1 MSEWSAG
8 YVSELGYTYG
18 YYEELSTSRV
28 AFCLL
33 NKGLRP
39 PKINHA
45 LELGFGQG
53 VSVNIHAA
61 ASDVVWTGTD
71 FNPSQASFARQLAE
85 QSGATTYLHD
95 ASFQEFLASDQTP
108 EFQFIGLHGI
118 WSWISDANRQ
128 AIVDIIRTKLAVGG
142 VVYMSYNT
150 LPGWAGFAPMRHLM
164 TQHAKVLGS
173 AGEGIINRIDDAFD
187 FSSRLFELNPKY
199 LLANPQAA
207 ERMTKLKEQNRHYL
221 AHEFFNEDWH
231 PMHFSAVTELLAEA
245 KLEFAASATFSSHV
259 DDINF
264 TAEQRQFLSDIPDA
278 TLRETAKDFILNQQF
293 RKDYWIK
300 GPVKLAPLE
309 RATGLRGV
317 RVVLKIPASEVRLK
331 MTGGLGEISF
341 NEEVYRPIIDFLSDH
356 KIHALSEIEDHFAS
370 SESTSEPKITLA
382 QITQAIVLLLSTN
395 QVALAQDDAI
405 TNAVKAPSGA
415 LNAFLLDKA
424 KFSNDIGYLASP
436 VTGGGVNANRFEML
450 FLQAV
455 AEGATEPK
463 SWAESAWQVLSSQ
476 GHKLVNE
483 GVTLESD
490 RENLEELTSKA
501 HEFADKRLS
510 TFRTLGIV

>member
-1 MSEWSAG
+1 MSDWSAG

-18 YYEELSTSRV
+18 YYEELNTHRIDL
-28 AFCLL
+28 CLL
-33 NKGLRP
+33 NKGFQP
-39 PKINHA
+39 PAITHA

-61 ASDVVWTGTD
+61 ASDVTWTGTD
-71 FNPSQASFARQLAE
+71 FNPSQANFARQLAG
-85 QSGATTYLHD
+85 QSGASTFLHD
-95 ASFQEFLASDQTP
+95 ASFQEFLADDDTP

-118 WSWISDANRQ
+118 WSWVSDANRQ

-142 VVYMSYNT
+142 VVYASYNT

-173 AGEGIINRIDDAFD
+173 TGEGIINRIDDAFE

-207 ERMTKLKEQNRHYL
+207 ERMKNLKAQNRHYL

-231 PMHFSAVTELLAEA
+231 PMHFSAITELLAEA
-245 KLEFAASATFSSHV
+245 KLEFAASATFTGHV
-259 DDINF
+259 DDIHF
-264 TAEQRQFLSDIPDA
+264 TTEQRQFLSDIPDA

-300 GPVKLAPLE
+300 GPVRLAPLE
-309 RATGLRGV
+309 RAIALRDV
-317 RVVLKIPASEVRLK
+317 KILLTTPASEITLK
-331 MTGGLGEISF
+331 TTGGLGEVSF
-341 NEEVYRPIIDFLSDH
+341 NESVYQPIIDYLSDH
-356 KIHALSEIEDHFAS
+356 RVRTIGEVEKHCAAS
-370 SESTSEPKITLA
+370 SGDSGPQITLA
-382 QITQAIVLLLSTN
+382 QITQAVILLLGTG
-395 QVALAQDDAI
+395 QLALAQDDAV
-405 TNAVKAPSGA
+405 TNAVKTESAA

-424 KFSNDIGYLASP
+424 RSSNDVAYLASP

-450 FLQAV
+450 FLLAI
-455 AEGATEPK
+455 AEGAAEPE
-463 SWAESAWQVLSSQ
+463 SWAESAWRVLASQ
-476 GHKLVNE
+476 GHKLINQ

-490 RENLEELTSKA
+490 QDNLKELTAKA
-501 HEFADKRLS
+501 KEFELKRLI
-510 TFRTLGIV
+510 TFRTLGII

>member
-1 MSEWSAG
+1 MSDWSAG

-18 YYEELSTSRV
+18 YYDELNTNRIEL
-28 AFCLL
+28 CLL
-33 NKGLRP
+33 NKGLQP
-39 PKINHA
+39 PKIIHA

-71 FNPSQASFARQLAE
+71 FNPSQANFARQLA
-85 QSGATTYLHD
+85 QRSGVTTYLHD
-95 ASFQEFLASDQTP
+95 ASFQEFLANDQTA

-173 AGEGIINRIDDAFD
+173 AGEGIINRIDDAFE
-187 FSSRLFELNPKY
+187 FSARLFDLNPKY
-199 LLANPQAA
+199 LSANPQAA
-207 ERMTKLKEQNRHYL
+207 ERMKQLKEQNRHYL

-231 PMHFSAVTELLAEA
+231 PMHFSLVAELLEAA
-245 KLEFAASATFSSHV
+245 KLEFAASATYSDHV
-259 DDINF
+259 DELHF
-264 TAEQRQFLSDIPDA
+264 TAEQRQFLGEIPDA
-278 TLRETAKDFILNQQF
+278 TLREITRDFILNQQF
-293 RKDYWIK
+293 RRDYWIK
-300 GPVKLAPLE
+300 GPVRLAPLE
-309 RATGLRGV
+309 RSMRLRGV
-317 RVVLKIPASEVRLK
+317 KVVLTIPASDITFK
-331 MTGGLGEISF
+331 TTGGLGEISF
-341 NEEVYRPIIDFLSDH
+341 SESVYRPIIDFLSDQR
-356 KIHALSEIEDHFAS
+356 IRALGEIEDHFAI
-370 SESTSEPKITLA
+370 SESTSKPKITLA

-395 QVALAQDDAI
+395 QVALAQDDTV
-405 TNAVKAPSGA
+405 TNAVTTSSAS
-415 LNAFLLDKA
+415 LNEFLLDKA
-424 KFSNDIGYLASP
+424 NFSNDISHLASP

-455 AEGATEPK
+455 AEGATEPE

-476 GHKLVNE
+476 GHRLVNN
-483 GVTLESD
+483 GVPLESD
-490 RENLEELTSKA
+490 QENLEELTSKA
-501 HEFADKRLS
+501 TDFAAKRLL
-510 TFRTLGIV
+510 TFRTLGII

>member
-18 YYEELSTSRV
+18 YYEELNTSRINW
-28 AFCLL
+28 CLL
-33 NKGLRP
+33 NKGFQP
-39 PKINHA
+39 PEIFHA

-61 ASDVVWTGTD
+61 ASNVTWTGTD
-71 FNPSQASFARQLAE
+71 FNPSQANFARHLAGE
-85 QSGATTYLHD
+85 GGATAFLYD
-95 ASFQEFLASDQTP
+95 ASFQEFLTNDDTP

-207 ERMTKLKEQNRHYL
+207 ERMKKLKEQNRHYL
-221 AHEFFNEDWH
+221 AHEFFNKDWH
-231 PMHFSAVTELLAEA
+231 PMHFSSVAALLEEA
-245 KLEFAASATFSSHV
+245 KLEFAASATYSDHV
-259 DDINF
+259 DDIHF
-264 TAEQRQFLSDIPDA
+264 SAEQRQFLGEIPDA
-278 TLRETAKDFILNQQF
+278 TLRETTKDFILNQQF

-300 GPVKLAPLE
+300 GPIRLAPLE
-309 RATGLRGV
+309 RAIRLRGV
-317 RVVLKIPASEVRLK
+317 NVVLKIPASEVTFK

-341 NEEVYRPIIDFLSDH
+341 NESVYRPIIDFLSDH
-356 KIHALSEIEDHFAS
+356 KIRAIGEIEDHFAIS
-370 SESTSEPKITLA
+370 DSTSGSKISLA
-382 QITQAIVLLLSTN
+382 QITQAILLLLGTN
-395 QVALAQDDAI
+395 QVAIAQDE
-405 TNAVKAPSGA
+405 AVISTVRTRSAA
-415 LNAFLLDKA
+415 LNKFLLDKA
-424 KFSNDIGYLASP
+424 EFSNDVGYLASP
-436 VTGGGVNANRFEML
+436 VTGGGVNASRFEML
-450 FLQAV
+450 FLKAI

-463 SWAESAWQVLSSQ
+463 LWAESAWLVLSSQ
-476 GHKLVNE
+476 GHKLVNQ

-490 RENLEELTSKA
+490 QENLDQLASKA
-501 HEFADKRLS
+501 GEFAEKRLC
-510 TFRTLGIV
+510 TFQTLGIV

>member
-1 MSEWSAG
+1 MSDWSAG

-18 YYEELSTSRV
+18 YYEELNTSRV
-28 AFCLL
+28 ALCLL
-33 NKGLRP
+33 NKGLQP
-39 PKINHA
+39 PKISHA

-53 VSVNIHAA
+53 VSINIHAA
-61 ASDVVWTGTD
+61 ANDVVWTGTD
-71 FNPSQASFARQLAE
+71 FNPSQANFARQLAE
-85 QSGATTYLHD
+85 QSGVTTYLHD

-118 WSWISDANRQ
+118 WSWISDTNRQ
-128 AIVDIIRTKLAVGG
+128 VIVDIIRTKLAVGG

-173 AGEGIINRIDDAFD
+173 AGEGIINRIDDAFR
-187 FSSRLFELNPKY
+187 FSERLFELNPKY
-199 LLANPQAA
+199 LRANPQAA
-207 ERMTKLKEQNRHYL
+207 QRINNLKKQNRHYL

-231 PMHFSAVTELLAEA
+231 PMHFSSVTELLAEA
-245 KLEFAASATFSSHV
+245 KLEFAASATYSDHV

-278 TLRETAKDFILNQQF
+278 TLRETSKDFILNQQF

-309 RATGLRGV
+309 RAIALRGV
-317 RVVLKIPASEVRLK
+317 RVALKVPVSEATFK

-356 KIHALSEIEDHFAS
+356 KIRAIGEIEDHFAG
-370 SESTSEPKITLA
+370 SESGSGPSIRLA
-382 QITQAIVLLLSTN
+382 QIIQAVVLLLGTN
-395 QVALAQDDAI
+395 QLAVAQNDAVR
-405 TNAVKAPSGA
+405 NAAKTRSAA
-415 LNAFLLDKA
+415 LNELLLDKA
-424 KFSNDIGYLASP
+424 KFSNDIAYLASP
-436 VTGGGVNANRFEML
+436 VTGGGVNANRIEML
-450 FLQAV
+450 FLRAIRDG
-455 AEGATEPK
+455 EEEPGL
-463 SWAESAWQVLSSQ
+463 WAEHAWRVLSSQ
-476 GHKLVNE
+476 GHKLVNN

-490 RENLEELTSKA
+490 QENLDELTSKA
-501 HEFADKRLS
+501 TEFAGKRLP
-510 TFRTLGIV
+510 TFRTLGII

>member
-1 MSEWSAG
+1 MTDWSAG

-18 YYEELSTSRV
+18 YYPELNTGRV

-33 NKGLRP
+33 NKGFRP
-39 PKINHA
+39 PSISHA

-53 VSVNIHAA
+53 VSINIHAA
-61 ASDVVWTGTD
+61 ASDVTWAGTD
-71 FNPSQASFARQLAE
+71 FNPSQANFARQLTE
-85 QSGATTYLHD
+85 QSGANAVLHD
-95 ASFQEFLASDQTP
+95 ASFQEFLATDETP

-128 AIVDIIRTKLAVGG
+128 AIIEIIRTKLAVGG

-164 TQHAKVLGS
+164 TQHSKVLGS

-207 ERMTKLKEQNRHYL
+207 ERMTKLKQHNRHYL

-245 KLEFAASATFSSHV
+245 KLEFAASATFSHHV

-264 TAEQRQFLSDIPDA
+264 TAEQRQFLGDIPDA
-278 TLRETAKDFILNQQF
+278 TLRETTKDFILNQQF

-309 RATGLRGV
+309 RARGLRGV
-317 RVVLKIPASEVRLK
+317 KVALEIPASEITFK

-341 NEEVYRPIIDFLSDH
+341 SESVYQPIVDVLSDH
-356 KIHALSEIEDHFAS
+356 KIHAIGELEDQLAI
-370 SESTSEPKITLA
+370 SESSSGPKITLP

-395 QVALAQDDAI
+395 QVTLVQDDAVA
-405 TNAVKAPSGA
+405 NAVTTRTAA
-415 LNAFLLDKA
+415 LNKFLLDKA
-424 KFSNDIGYLASP
+424 KFSNDISYLASP

-450 FLQAV
+450 FLQAI
-455 AEGATEPK
+455 AEGATEPE
-463 SWAESAWQVLSSQ
+463 SWAESAWRALSSQ
-476 GHKLVNE
+476 GHKLVND

-490 RENLEELTSKA
+490 KENLDELTSKA
-501 HEFADKRLS
+501 TEFAEKKLL
-510 TFRTLGIV
+510 TFQTLGVI

>member
-1 MSEWSAG
+1 MSDWSAG

-18 YYEELSTSRV
+18 YYEELSTGRV
-28 AFCLL
+28 DFCLL

-39 PKINHA
+39 PNISHA

-53 VSVNIHAA
+53 VSINIHAA
-61 ASDVVWTGTD
+61 ASDVTWTGTD
-71 FNPSQASFARQLAE
+71 FNPSQANFARQLAG
-85 QSGATTYLHD
+85 QSGTNALLHD
-95 ASFQEFLASDQTP
+95 ASFQEFLANDETP

-187 FSSRLFELNPKY
+187 FSRRLFELNPKY
-199 LLANPQAA
+199 LPANPQAVA
-207 ERMTKLKEQNRHYL
+207 RMNKLKEQNRHYL

-231 PMHFSAVTELLAEA
+231 PMHFSSVAALLEEA
-245 KLEFAASATFSSHV
+245 KLEFAASATYSDHV
-259 DDINF
+259 DEIHF
-264 TAEQRQFLSDIPDA
+264 TAEQRQFLREIPDA
-278 TLRETAKDFILNQQF
+278 TLRETTRDFILNQQF

-300 GPVKLAPLE
+300 GPVRLAPLE
-309 RATGLRGV
+309 RAIGLRGV
-317 RVVLKIPASEVRLK
+317 KVVLKIPASKITFK

-341 NEEVYRPIIDFLSDH
+341 NETVYRPIIDFLSDH
-356 KIHALSEIEDHFAS
+356 KIRAIGEIEDHFAIS
-370 SESTSEPKITLA
+370 DTTPGPKISLA
-382 QITQAIVLLLSTN
+382 QITQAIVLLLGTN
-395 QVALAQDDAI
+395 QVTLAQDDAVAS
-405 TNAVKAPSGA
+405 AVKNRSAA
-415 LNAFLLDKA
+415 LNKFLLDKA
-424 KFSNDIGYLASP
+424 KFSNDVGYLASP
-436 VTGGGVNANRFEML
+436 ITGGGINANRFEML
-450 FLQAV
+450 FLHAI

-463 SWAESAWQVLSSQ
+463 LWAESAWRVLSSQ
-476 GHKLVNE
+476 GHRLVNQ

-490 RENLEELTSKA
+490 QENLDELSSKA
-501 HEFADKRLS
+501 GEFAEKRLS